1 MDKLIELPYGLE
13 GTIYRSPLPFSPMF
27 DPAQTVMDAY
37 LRAGVDTVVM
47 LTPEEEARGLTGR
60 DLRREF
66 CDQGFEVI
74 YAPVMDFS
82 VPEEGVFQTT
92 IPKTLQAA
100 RGGKTIVIH
109 CHAGIGRTGM
119 FAACLARVVFD
130 MNGDEAV
137 AWVREYVP
145 HAVENQAQYQ
155 FVKSFEMT
163 GD

>member
-1 MDKLIELPYGLE
+1 LDKLIELPYGLE
-13 GTIYRSPLPFSPMF
+13 GTIYRSPLPFSLMF

-82 VPEEGVFQTT
+82 VPEEGVFQTA
-92 IPKTLQAA
+92 IPKTLQTA
-100 RGGKTIVIH
+100 RGGKTIVVH

-130 MNGDEAV
+130 MTGDEAV